1 MKVIP
6 VPVRQDN
13 YAYLLVD
20 EPSNKAAA
28 VDPFDVPRVAAA
40 AERLGVSIIA
50 AITTH
55 HHNDHS
61 GGNGVCVRPLNP
73 LASNIELTIRFFFF
87 LKKKDFVRN
96 LTSNP

>member
-1 MKVIP
+1 MKIIP

-28 VDPFDVPRVAAA
+28 VDPFDVSKVASA
-40 AERLGVSIIA
+40 AERLGVSIVA

-55 HHNDHS
+55 HHLDHS
-61 GGNGVCVRPLNP
+61 GGNGVCYHISLSSIWLIVVLG
-73 LASNIELTIRFFFF
+73 LCA
-87 LKKKDFVRN
+87 
-96 LTSNP
+96 

>member
-1 MKVIP
+1 MKVVP

-20 EPSNKAAA
+20 EKTNNAAA
-28 VDPFDVPRVAAA
+28 VDPFDVAKVASA

-55 HHNDHS
+55 HHLDHS
-61 GGNGVCVRPLNP
+61 GGNGVRISAPHP
-73 LASNIELTIRFFFF
+73 F
-87 LKKKDFVRN
+87 
-96 LTSNP
+96 

>member
-40 AERLGVSIIA
+40 AERLGVSIIPLSPL
-50 AITTH
+50 ITIMTTVVEIVYVF
-55 HHNDHS
+55 DHS
-61 GGNGVCVRPLNP
+61 
-73 LASNIELTIRFFFF
+73 IF
-87 LKKKDFVRN
+87 
-96 LTSNP
+96 

>member
-1 MKVIP
+1 MRVVP

-13 YAYLLVD
+13 YAYLIID

-28 VDPFDVPRVAAA
+28 VDPYDVPKVQAAA
-40 AERLGVSIIA
+40 DRLGVSIIA

-61 GGNGVCVRPLNP
+61 GGNEVCFYSFTIPIISSPLP
-73 LASNIELTIRFFFF
+73 G
-87 LKKKDFVRN
+87 D
-96 LTSNP
+96 

>member
-1 MKVIP
+1 MRLSLPRTIMKVVP

-20 EPSNKAAA
+20 ERCNKAAA
-28 VDPFDVPRVAAA
+28 VDPYDVPKVAEA
-40 AERLGVSIIA
+40 AEKLGVSIIA

-61 GGNGVCVRPLNP
+61 GGNEVCLYSVMQ
-73 LASNIELTIRFFFF
+73 T
-87 LKKKDFVRN
+87 
-96 LTSNP
+96 LTSSHYLAGLCQ